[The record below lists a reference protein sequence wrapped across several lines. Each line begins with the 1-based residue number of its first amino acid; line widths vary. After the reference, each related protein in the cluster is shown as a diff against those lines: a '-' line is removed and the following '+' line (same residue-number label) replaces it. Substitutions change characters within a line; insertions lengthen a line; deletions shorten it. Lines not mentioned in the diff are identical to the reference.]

1 MDISKINIPEL
12 QSIISTL
19 DSNINWND
27 YIKQIIKSIKIY
39 TSNSTKKSF
48 TQEQKLNYFKLPI
61 EQLVEELKLHYPKLF
76 RKYPHIIKIL
86 QTFTYGEDKR
96 ILLDE
101 QYRISRSTDRK
112 MILCLFDKYKSQRNN
127 LDLVEAIFAPN
138 YSSLSDAMT
147 TDYPMGKM
155 KNLENFLKQKEEIF
169 FRN

>member
-1 MDISKINIPEL
+1 MANYENGGLGIDIEGGFIPKYKI
-12 QSIISTL
+12 
-19 DSNINWND
+19 
-27 YIKQIIKSIKIY
+27 
-39 TSNSTKKSF
+39 
-48 TQEQKLNYFKLPI
+48 LPDKVK
-61 EQLVEELKLHYPKLF
+61 LVEELKIYYPKLF
-76 RKYPHIIKIL
+76 RKYPHILVIL
-86 QTFTYGEDKR
+86 KTFTYGEDKR

-101 QYRISRSTDRK
+101 HYRISRSTDRK

-127 LDLVEAIFAPN
+127 LDLIEAIFAPD